1 VVAAVSDRH
10 SQAAVL
16 FLVGAMALYLG
27 GSDAALAYVKAGL
40 QPLLVASGVILMGL
54 GVAAVLRYRREQDGY
69 QPQGSRVAWLLALP
83 PLALVLIAPPALGA
97 FAASRQ
103 ATLPPPTNQT
113 SPTDQPAAGA
123 DQALFPP
130 LLPSSDGAAV
140 PLTLAEYMVRD
151 YEAPHTLAGVRIRLV
166 GFVTP
171 PATRARRLP
180 PDPLCHQLLRG
191 RRHRPQGHHQRR
203 PGTPCPRHLA
213 GGRGTLAAADRRRPG
228 PAILRH
234 TAAAGRGHPGDR
246 ATIPAV
252 RERLPLLNRW
262 PVPTWIDGLSG
273 DT

>member
-1 VVAAVSDRH
+1 MVAAVSDRR

-40 QPLLVASGVILMGL
+40 QPLLLASGVILVGL
-54 GVAAVLRYRREQDGY
+54 AVAAVGRYRRDHKDTERSGDEDGH
-69 QPQGSRVAWLLALP
+69 QPHGPRVAWLLALP

-103 ATLPPPTNQT
+103 TVRPPPTRQT
-113 SPTDQPAAGA
+113 VPTDQATGGV

-130 LLPSSDGAAV
+130 LVSPGDGAAV

-171 PATRARRLP
+171 HQGGGQGYLLTRFALN
-180 PDPLCHQLLRG
+180 C
-191 RRHRPQGHHQRR
+191 
-203 PGTPCPRHLA
+203 C
-213 GGRGTLAAADRRRPG
+213 AAD
-228 PAILRH
+228 A
-234 TAAAGRGHPGDR
+234 TAMKVAVLGDPVPRAPDTWLEVEGRWQQRTSDDPTQPS
-246 ATIPAV
+246 AEP
-252 RERLPLLNRW
+252 PLLLAESIRVIGQ
-262 PVPTWIDGLSG
+262 PPEPYEYSVLF
-273 DT
+273 